1 MALSTYNK
9 KEDGVKMSVH
19 VDDPLV
25 IGPEGPIRVLFDWL
39 RMRIAVEGLETFDSA
54 RGLKYLGSWI
64 PGDNSCRI
72 HRGDG
77 LEDGRDARQDTHD
90 ARNPHTAPDRGRR
103 ETFGRSKTTSVS
115 RHRGKAKRMVKYPH
129 GRVTL
134 RWSFAHARVRCAG
147 QRLRQPHREPWCGF
161 ERCTREFALRTQG
174 LVALSSPEAECCACT
189 VGVAEATF
197 VESLVFHWG
206 ESAEI
211 QHFVDNSGV
220 ITLGR
225 RIGLGGMRHVETR

>member
-39 RMRIAVEGLETFDSA
+39 GMRIAVEGLETFDSA

-77 LEDGRDARQDTHD
+77 LDDGRDARQDTHD

-115 RHRGKAKRMVKYPH
+115 RSWQGKEDGEVPPWTRDIALELRPRKGP
-129 GRVTL
+129 L
-134 RWSFAHARVRCAG
+134 RWAAPQTA
-147 QRLRQPHREPWCGF
+147 
-161 ERCTREFALRTQG
+161 
-174 LVALSSPEAECCACT
+174 SSGAM
-189 VGVAEATF
+189 VWF
-197 VESLVFHWG
+197 
-206 ESAEI
+206 
-211 QHFVDNSGV
+211 
-220 ITLGR
+220 
-225 RIGLGGMRHVETR
+225 